1 MTDETERL
9 AVLQADIAAR
19 LRGVCS
25 HLSEE
30 SFQELVRDVAVVRL
44 KYDRETEAAALPL
57 RRPAIEAPDDPGAQ
71 SGSGFR

>member
-44 KYDRETEAAALPL
+44 KYDIESEASALPH
-57 RRPAIEAPDDPGAQ
+57 RRRGLEAPGDHGAQ
-71 SGSGFR
+71 SGPGSG